1 MLNLSLFW
9 AGEGQGVG
17 SCMLTAMQYQ
27 LGVKMWLSRNPVALT
42 TLQQLST
49 YIKTF
54 LERSQDISN
63 KNCHLKGK
71 NCGCMYIRIW
81 QAKED
86 MANVNGKEDTNKDE

>member
-1 MLNLSLFW
+1 
-9 AGEGQGVG
+9 
-17 SCMLTAMQYQ
+17 MLTAMQYQ

-71 NCGCMYIRIW
+71 KLWMYVYKNLTGKRGHGECEWQRGYEQRRIES
-81 QAKED
+81 Q
-86 MANVNGKEDTNKDE
+86 NR